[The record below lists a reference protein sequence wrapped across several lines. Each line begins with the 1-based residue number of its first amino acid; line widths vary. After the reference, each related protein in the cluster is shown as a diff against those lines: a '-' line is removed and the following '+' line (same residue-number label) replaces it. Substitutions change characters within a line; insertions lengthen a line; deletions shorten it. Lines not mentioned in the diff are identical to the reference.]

1 MRVFYFVVNRK
12 QKDILKLS
20 FYQLNAHEIYF
31 PFLFLDY
38 YSNVVI
44 LKSSALFSVTYF
56 GTALTTN
63 TVRKAETGIVSEIP
77 SEFGEFTNFQSVPR
91 ANYSF
96 QIHCYC
102 NFSSDFAKCE
112 SK

>member
-1 MRVFYFVVNRK
+1 M
-12 QKDILKLS
+12 KLS

-31 PFLFLDY
+31 PFMFLDY

-63 TVRKAETGIVSEIP
+63 TVRKAWS
-77 SEFGEFTNFQSVPR
+77 FGQNLPLPFCAPLWESLMIFLFGHYKYTKL
-91 ANYSF
+91 
-96 QIHCYC
+96 HCV
-102 NFSSDFAKCE
+102 
-112 SK
+112 